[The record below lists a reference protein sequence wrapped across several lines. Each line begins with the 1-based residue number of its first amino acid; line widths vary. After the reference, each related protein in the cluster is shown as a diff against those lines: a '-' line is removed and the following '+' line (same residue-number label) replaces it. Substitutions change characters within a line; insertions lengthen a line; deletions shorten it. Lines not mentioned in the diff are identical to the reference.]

1 MSMVTGRQDLW
12 EELRAVLLLITLYG
26 SVPKASTFLATKLA
40 PESYSYV
47 LQHVGMVILKVNQQC
62 NEVEPTLSMVVTVAG
77 IRS

>member
-1 MSMVTGRQDLW
+1 M
-12 EELRAVLLLITLYG
+12 LLLITLYG
-26 SVPKASTFLATKLA
+26 SVPKATTFLVTKLA